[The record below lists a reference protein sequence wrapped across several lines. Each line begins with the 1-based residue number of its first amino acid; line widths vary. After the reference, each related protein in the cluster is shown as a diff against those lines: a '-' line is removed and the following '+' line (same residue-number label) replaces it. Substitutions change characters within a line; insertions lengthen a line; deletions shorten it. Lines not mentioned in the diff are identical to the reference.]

1 MSRENVDLAYR
12 YGAALNA
19 REIPEELLAS
29 DFVMVNATTAV
40 TDKTYHGAA
49 GVLGWKKDLFEAFD
63 AGALLEIKRIVA
75 DDDDFVVA
83 TVRVSGTGAG
93 SGAPLDLRWA
103 AVFWCRTGRL
113 ARVVGYLTRAEA
125 LRAVGLDEAAYL

>member
-1 MSRENVDLAYR
+1 MSQENVDLAYC

-19 REIPEELLAS
+19 RVIPDGLLAS

-40 TDKTYHGAA
+40 TDKTYHGA
-49 GVLGWKKDLFEAFD
+49 GRVLEWKNDLFEAFD
-63 AGALLEIKRIVA
+63 AGARLEIKRIVA

-93 SGAPLDLRWA
+93 SGAPLDLVGPPFSGAGA
-103 AVFWCRTGRL
+103 ADWL
-113 ARVVGYLTRAEA
+113 A
-125 LRAVGLDEAAYL
+125 

>member
-1 MSRENVDLAYR
+1 MSQENVQLVYR

-19 REIPEELLAS
+19 REIPEGLLAP

-49 GVLGWKKDLFEAFD
+49 DVVEWKNEIFEAFG
-63 AGALLEIKRIVA
+63 AGARFEIKRVVA
-75 DDDDFVVA
+75 DEDDFVVA
-83 TVRVSGTGAG
+83 TVRLSGSGAG
-93 SGAPLDLRWA
+93 SGAPPDLCWA
-103 AVFWCRTGRL
+103 AVFWCRAGSL

-125 LRAVGLDEAAYL
+125 LEAVGLK

>member
-1 MSRENVDLAYR
+1 MSQENVDLVYQ
-12 YGAALNA
+12 YGAALNT
-19 REIPEELLAS
+19 REIPEGLLAP

-49 GVLGWKKDLFEAFD
+49 GVLEWTNDLFEAFD
-63 AGALLEIKRIVA
+63 AGARLEIRRVVA

-83 TVRVSGTGAG
+83 TVRLSGTGAG

-125 LRAVGLDEAAYL
+125 LEAVGLTE

>member
-1 MSRENVDLAYR
+1 MSQENVNLVYR

-19 REIPEELLAS
+19 RELPEGLLAS

-49 GVLGWKKDLFEAFD
+49 GVLEWKNDIFEAFD
-63 AGALLEIKRIVA
+63 AGARLEIKRVVA

-103 AVFWCRTGRL
+103 AVFWCRAGRL
-113 ARVVGYLTRAEA
+113 ARVVGYLTRGEA
-125 LRAVGLDEAAYL
+125 LEAVGLSE